1 MTSEKAFQLY
11 FAIRLYYKSGFDI
24 FQNGTNFKGKNEV
37 SERND
42 FSLITPIKKLV
53 STERELIEL
62 CVANNLYGNSE
73 FLYEHE
79 FAETNYKRWRKI
91 KQSLTYSLSRDLDHI
106 YELCYQRKQNLTWY
120 LQNQV
125 INDLLS
131 QKVEYES
138 IILLDKQIKCMDKI
152 QGFDSSKYTDRMV
165 KSSKFVN
172 QGVSGHIHKSH
183 IDSFLANM
191 KGIKNGNISITT
203 P

>member
-11 FAIRLYYKSGFDI
+11 FAIRLYYKTGFDI

-42 FSLITPIKKLV
+42 FQLITPIKKLV
-53 STERELIEL
+53 NTERELIEL

-73 FLYEHE
+73 FLYESE
-79 FAETNYKRWRKI
+79 FAETNYKRWLKI
-91 KQSLTYSLSRDLDHI
+91 KHSLTYSLSRDLDHI
-106 YELCYQRKQNLTWY
+106 SDLCQQKKQNLTWY
-120 LQNQV
+120 LKSQV

-131 QKVEYES
+131 QKVQYES
-138 IILLDKQIKCMDKI
+138 IILLDKQAGCMDEI

-172 QGVSGHIHKSH
+172 KGALGHIHKSH
-183 IDSFLANM
+183 IDSFLAQL
-191 KGIKNGNISITT
+191 KGN
-203 P
+203 